1 MRTRKKGTKTITR
14 AIFLVLLSF
23 ILLLAFSPL
32 FGVRFD
38 VVLSGSMS
46 PTIKTGDSVIVTSIS
61 PDDLKAGDII
71 VFKSPLGN
79 GFVCHRIVM
88 VDRTNGLTF
97 QTKGDANEDP
107 DPFMVNSADV
117 IGKVQ
122 VTIPAMGYVVQY
134 IRGPFGILLLISLAL
149 ATIFIPEKEA
159 SVEKKPK
166 ENYDAEGGA
175 KN

>member
-1 MRTRKKGTKTITR
+1 MRTRKNGTKTVTR
-14 AIFLVLLSF
+14 ALFLVLLSF
-23 ILLLAFSPL
+23 ILLLAFSPA
-32 FGVRFD
+32 FGIRFD

-46 PTIKTGDSVIVTSIS
+46 PTIRTGDSVIVKSTS

-79 GFVCHRIVM
+79 GLVCHRIVL
-88 VDRTNGLTF
+88 VDRTDGLAF
-97 QTKGDANEDP
+97 QTKGDGNEDP
-107 DPFMVNSADV
+107 DPFMVRSDDV

-134 IRGPFGILLLISLAL
+134 LRGPFGILLLISLAL
-149 ATIFIPEKEA
+149 ATILIPEKEA
-159 SVEKKPK
+159 SEEKKPK
-166 ENYDAEGGA
+166 ENYDAKGGA